1 MSGRRTLPESYGPA
15 SPPTPVPEV
24 LPPEAAP
31 SVRGVRVLIAAAQR
45 PGRDRLASV
54 LAEAGARCL
63 QTGDPAE
70 IDSLVRAHRVEV
82 VLVPCSGG
90 AVEALDLCARL
101 AAGPANPS
109 VVIAPES
116 PTLDVA
122 LAAVRAGA
130 SDLVAWG
137 APAGELI
144 TRISAAAGS
153 ARARR
158 AEARRVRRLRRL
170 CRRLNS
176 ARREVVGQI
185 ESLCDD
191 LAGAYERMS
200 DQMTRVAI
208 SSEFNSLVRQ
218 ELDVEG
224 LLRTVLEYALAKVGP
239 TNAAIFL
246 PSSTGEHTLGAYVNY
261 DVPRDAAEVL
271 LDHLTTVIPH
281 RFEGIARPV
290 HLSSDRALRGALGED
305 AHWLEGRGVVVLPC
319 PRDGRT
325 MAVVALFRDGSTP
338 FTPAHLESC
347 EIIADLFGQQMARVI
362 HVHHRHLPTDEW
374 GMPGDPIAR

>member
-153 ARARR
+153 AARR
-158 AEARRVRRLRRL
+158 PRPGG
-170 CRRLNS
+170 CDGS
-176 ARREVVGQI
+176 AA
-185 ESLCDD
+185 CA
-191 LAGAYERMS
+191 AGS
-200 DQMTRVAI
+200 TR
-208 SSEFNSLVRQ
+208 
-218 ELDVEG
+218 
-224 LLRTVLEYALAKVGP
+224 
-239 TNAAIFL
+239 
-246 PSSTGEHTLGAYVNY
+246 
-261 DVPRDAAEVL
+261 
-271 LDHLTTVIPH
+271 
-281 RFEGIARPV
+281 
-290 HLSSDRALRGALGED
+290 RGARWW
-305 AHWLEGRGVVVLPC
+305 ARSSRCATTW
-319 PRDGRT
+319 
-325 MAVVALFRDGSTP
+325 
-338 FTPAHLESC
+338 PA
-347 EIIADLFGQQMARVI
+347 
-362 HVHHRHLPTDEW
+362 PTS
-374 GMPGDPIAR
+374 A